1 MNLKEFV
8 DLLEENDKLKRV
20 TKEVDPVYEVAALME
35 DAGDTPLYL
44 ENVKGSVLP
53 CITNICSSR
62 ELVALALE
70 CRPNEIISKISN
82 AINNLNEPKT
92 VQANGY
98 KEIEASLDNLPI
110 LTHQITDGGAYIASA
125 MAVAHDEEYGRNI
138 SFHRA
143 MKIDSKHMVMRIL
156 DRHLKEYMNR
166 GLKEFAYCNGVSVPV
181 LLGSATSFEIEH
193 DEMAV
198 ANALADS
205 PVIDVG
211 GHMVPESE
219 VVMIC
224 EFTGETHD
232 EGSFLDLTETPDIV
246 RKGPVIKIK
255 KIFVRDD
262 SIFHALLPSGPEHK
276 VLMGMPREPTIY
288 NEVNK
293 VVDCHDVFMTH
304 GGGSWLHGIVAINK
318 KNNDDGL
325 KAIDAAFAGHA
336 SMKHV
341 WIVDSDID
349 ITNPQAVEW
358 AMATRFQGNK
368 DLVVKTGV
376 KGSSLDPSSNPE
388 TRETVKVGFDCTIPL
403 DRDKEDFIKPKPAMK
418 VKLEDYLD

>member
-8 DLLEENDKLKRV
+8 DLLEKKGKLKRI
-20 TKEVDPVYEVAALME
+20 TKEVDPIYEVAALMDE
-35 DAGDTPLYL
+35 AGDNPLYL
-44 ENVKGSVLP
+44 ENVKGSLLP

-70 CRPNEIISKISN
+70 CTPNEIISKISN
-82 AINNLNEPKT
+82 AINNLKEPKIKQ
-92 VQANGY
+92 VQEY
-98 KEIEASLDNLPI
+98 KEIEASLENLPI
-110 LTHQITDGGAYIASA
+110 LTHQTTDGGPYIASA
-125 MAVAHDEEYGRNI
+125 MAVAHDPEFGRNI

-143 MKIDSKHMVMRIL
+143 MKIDSNHMVMRIL
-156 DRHLKEYMNR
+156 DRHLKEYMDR
-166 GLKEFAYCNGVSVPV
+166 GLKEFAFCNGVSVPV
-181 LLGSATSFEIEH
+181 LLGSATSFEIES

-205 PVIDVG
+205 PVIEIG
-211 GHMVPESE
+211 GHLVPESE

-224 EFTGETHD
+224 EFTGKLHD
-232 EGSFLDLTETPDIV
+232 EGSFLDLTETPDII
-246 RKGPVIKIK
+246 RKGTVIKIK

-288 NEVNK
+288 NAVDK

-318 KNNDDGL
+318 KNENDGM
-325 KAIDAAFAGHA
+325 KAIEAAFGGHA

-341 WIVDSDID
+341 WIVDPDID
-349 ITNPQAVEW
+349 ITNPQSVEW

-368 DLVVKTGV
+368 NLIVKTGV

-403 DRDKEDFIKPKPAMK
+403 DREKADFMKPKPGMK

>member
-1 MNLKEFV
+1 MNLREFV
-8 DLLEENDKLKRV
+8 DLLEEKGRLKRIK
-20 TKEVDPVYEVAALME
+20 KEVDPVYEVAALMDE
-35 DAGDTPLYL
+35 AEDTPLYL
-44 ENVKGSVLP
+44 ENVKGSILP

-62 ELVALALE
+62 ELVALGLE
-70 CRPNEIISKISN
+70 CAPNEILGKISK
-82 AINNLNEPKT
+82 AVREGKT
-92 VQANGY
+92 PNVESADNY
-98 KEIEASLDNLPI
+98 KEIEASLEKLPI
-110 LTHQITDGGAYIASA
+110 LTHQPIDGGAYISSA
-125 MAVAHDEEYGRNI
+125 MAVAYDKEYGRNI

-143 MKIDSKHMVMRIL
+143 MKIDNQHIVMRIL
-156 DRHLKEYMNR
+156 DRHLMDYMKR

-181 LLGSATSFEIEH
+181 LLGAATSFGIED

-205 PVIDVG
+205 PVIELA
-211 GHMVPESE
+211 GHSIPQSE

-232 EGSFLDLTETPDIV
+232 EGPFVDLTETLDII
-246 RKGPVIKIK
+246 RQQPVARIKR
-255 KIFVRDD
+255 IFVRED
-262 SIFHALLPSGPEHK
+262 SVFHALLPSGPEHK
-276 VLMGMPREPTIY
+276 VLMGMPREPTIFNSV
-288 NEVNK
+288 NE
-293 VVDCHDVFMTH
+293 VVDCHDVFMSH

-318 KNNDDGL
+318 KNEDDGR
-325 KAIDAAFAGHA
+325 KAIEAAFEGHA

-349 ITNPQAVEW
+349 VTNTQSVEW
-358 AMATRFQGNK
+358 AMATRFQGDS

-403 DRDKEDFIKPKPAMK
+403 NRDKTDFAKTVPGMK
-418 VKLEDYLD
+418 VDLEDYLN

>member
-8 DLLEENDKLKRV
+8 DLLEENGKLKRV

-70 CRPNEIISKISN
+70 CGPNDIISKISN
-82 AINNLNEPKT
+82 AINNLNDPET
-92 VQANGY
+92 VEASGY
-98 KEIEASLDNLPI
+98 KEIEPSLDNLPI
-110 LTHQITDGGAYIASA
+110 LTHQTTDGGAYIASA

-143 MKIDSKHMVMRIL
+143 MKIDSNHMVMRIL

-198 ANALADS
+198 ANALANS
-205 PVIDVG
+205 PIVDVG
-211 GHMVPESE
+211 GHMVPQSE

-232 EGSFLDLTETPDIV
+232 EGSFLDLTETPDII

-288 NEVNK
+288 NKVNK

-318 KNNDDGL
+318 KHEDDGQ

-349 ITNPQAVEW
+349 ITNPHAVEW
-358 AMATRFQGNK
+358 AMATRFQGDK
-368 DLVVKTGV
+368 GLVVKTGV

-403 DRDKEDFIKPKPAMK
+403 NRDKKDFIKPEPAMK